1 MSAATA
7 RAEADE
13 AASDAILSVSR
24 QDVPWTQAAMLVMR
38 SVALRHADVKGG
50 IATAERL
57 RALADEIGGGA

>member
-13 AASDAILSVSR
+13 AAKDAALSVAR
-24 QDVPWTQAAMLVMR
+24 QGVSWTDAHVLLIRSAALH
-38 SVALRHADVKGG
+38 HADVKGG
-50 IATAERL
+50 MATAEKL